1 MLVEREAWL
10 NAQLDEANKE
20 NKELHEDLVSTMKD
34 LGGCKVTIKYM
45 DKEII
50 GRIQQLQ
57 LMQQG
62 LDKHPNT
69 LTWNTIEAEIS
80 LNRHKVLH
88 FTAFI
93 LHISQA
99 LIYIV

>member
-1 MLVEREAWL
+1 
-10 NAQLDEANKE
+10 
-20 NKELHEDLVSTMKD
+20 
-34 LGGCKVTIKYM
+34 M

-62 LDKHPNT
+62 LEKHPNT

-80 LNRHKVLH
+80 LNRHKV
-88 FTAFI
+88 A
-93 LHISQA
+93 HIYNICYCWDGYWNTG
-99 LIYIV
+99 LGI